1 MKCLCCAKEI
11 ARGASAEEISSK
23 WHKRCISKF
32 FHTKKLPALDISE
45 NELKELVKKTV
56 SKGMTVPG
64 VQKKISLHLPDD
76 NSSRLTITDYPS
88 GFILKPQTEE
98 YEFLPEYE
106 DLAMRLA
113 ETAGIK
119 TVPHALIEAGGAPA
133 YITKRIDRTS
143 AGSAKKCLAMEDF
156 CQLARRLT
164 FDKYKG
170 SYERCAKIINQ
181 YSQNKR
187 LDISELFIRIVFS
200 FIIGNSDM
208 HLKNFS
214 LIESAP
220 GTREFGLSPA
230 YDLLP
235 VNVILPDDKDETAL
249 SLNGKKRNLSRN
261 DFINF
266 AGDCGIE
273 KRTAEKITDKLCS
286 LKDKYISVC
295 RDSFLPKEPKEK
307 VTKLIEGRIQRIK
320 CRTVAYKIK
329 T

>member
-11 ARGASAEEISSK
+11 KPDAKAAEISSK
-23 WHKRCISKF
+23 WHQRCVSRF
-32 FHTKKLPALDISE
+32 FNTKTLPVLDISD
-45 NELKELVKKTV
+45 NKLKELVKKTV

-76 NSSRLTITDYPS
+76 DHTRFTISDYPA

-98 YEFLPEYE
+98 YAFLPEYE

-113 ETAGIK
+113 EVSGIK
-119 TVPHALIEAGGAPA
+119 TVPHALIGTETGYA
-133 YITKRIDRTS
+133 YITRRIDRS
-143 AGSAKKCLAMEDF
+143 FKESPQKSLAMEDF
-156 CQLARRLT
+156 CQLSERLT

-170 SYERCAKIINQ
+170 SYESCAKIIIR
-181 YSQNKR
+181 YSKNRR
-187 LDISELFIRIVFS
+187 LDISELFMRLVFS

-235 VNVILPDDKDETAL
+235 VNVILPEDKDETAL
-249 SLNGKKRNLSRN
+249 SLNGKKRNLTRK
-261 DFINF
+261 DFLCF
-266 AGDCGIE
+266 AVNCDIE
-273 KRTAEKITDKLCS
+273 KKTAERLTDKMCS

-295 RDSFLPKEPKEK
+295 RDSFLPKESQNK
-307 VTKLIEGRIQRIK
+307 VIKLIEDRIRRIG
-320 CRTVAYKIK
+320 
-329 T
+329 